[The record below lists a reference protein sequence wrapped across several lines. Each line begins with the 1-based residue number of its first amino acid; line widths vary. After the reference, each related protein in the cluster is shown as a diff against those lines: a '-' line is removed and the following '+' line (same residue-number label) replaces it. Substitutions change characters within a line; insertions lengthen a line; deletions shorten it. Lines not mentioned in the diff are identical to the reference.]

1 MTQETNE
8 VITTTLQYKEA
19 LPIETR
25 LQETYQLESV
35 LSADRN
41 GFTYLAKDEERSYRI
56 RELFPHHLV
65 HRAEDAL
72 QVEQDHDLEA
82 VHSHFRKTAEFLQ
95 AERRHFLHCTAM
107 FEENG
112 TLCCL
117 FPWEEM
123 QPMDA
128 VQLELT
134 PAYVRSLGISLCD
147 AYEQLHAEGRCYGT
161 LTTSD
166 ILFDQRGSMYLNPDR
181 LFEQE
186 PEETMDPLQDL
197 HCLVSFLQSFL
208 TDFTE
213 DYQELGESPALPV
226 LREVLAYT
234 YPDAAT
240 LKAALLCTEGKCT
253 PPERARSQ
261 KKTAVIAV
269 LCAVF
274 LLASIAAS
282 LYFATRKQSL
292 SVLLEKQKI
301 SPGVIDVW
309 IPLAEDADEQRVQ
322 LTYERLTQGFERKY
336 PGFGINLLL
345 FADGSF
351 EETMQLRTEDT
362 VMPAVF
368 MNTEHPDALSLAAD
382 LSPLTSELDDLYLFA
397 LDDFTEILPLG
408 CSVPAL
414 YSHSSI
420 ESTVISYE
428 SLNGTIVLDSS
439 VDVLSPVLNAETS
452 AGDFAQFLET
462 RDASILASS
471 AYTASVQQNAQSSGA
486 VTMQP
491 VSVAD
496 RIPLLLEMPC
506 IVNRDLDKNAQRIG
520 MLWLQYLLTEE
531 AQSILFVENYG
542 ILPLHET
549 AFDAA
554 VGQHSTYAVLS
565 DLKDQFT
572 IDYLEER

>member
-8 VITTTLQYKEA
+8 AITTTMQYKEA
-19 LPIETR
+19 LPTETR
-25 LQETYQLESV
+25 LQETYQLEAVISV
-35 LSADRN
+35 DRN
-41 GFTYLAKDEERSYRI
+41 GFTYHAKDEERSYRI

-95 AERRHFLHCTAM
+95 TEHSHFPRCTAI

-128 VQLELT
+128 VQIELT
-134 PAYVRSLGISLCD
+134 PAYVRSLGIALCD
-147 AYEQLHAEGRCYGT
+147 AYEQLHAAGRCYGT
-161 LTTSD
+161 LATSD
-166 ILFDQRGSMYLNPDR
+166 ILFDLRGSMYLNPDR
-181 LFEQE
+181 LFEQD
-186 PEETMDPLQDL
+186 PEESMEPMQDL

-226 LREVLAYT
+226 LREVLTYT
-234 YPDAAT
+234 YPDAAS

-253 PPERARSQ
+253 PPERVRS
-261 KKTAVIAV
+261 KRKTAAIAV

-274 LLASIAAS
+274 LLASMATS
-282 LYFATRKQSL
+282 FFFATRRQAL

-301 SPGVIDVW
+301 IPDVIDVW
-309 IPLAEDADEQRVQ
+309 IPLAENADEQRVQ

-345 FADGSF
+345 FAGGSF

-368 MNTEHPDALSLAAD
+368 MNTKHPDALSLAAD
-382 LSPLTSELDDLYLFA
+382 LSPLTSELDDLYLFE

-414 YSHSSI
+414 YSHGSA

-428 SLNGTIVLDSS
+428 SLNGTFALDSS
-439 VDVLSPVLNAETS
+439 VAALSSMLNAETS
-452 AGDFAQFLET
+452 DGDFTQFLET

-471 AYTASVQQNAQSSGA
+471 AHTASVQQNAQSSGA

-506 IVNRDLDKNAQRIG
+506 IVNRDQDENTQRIG